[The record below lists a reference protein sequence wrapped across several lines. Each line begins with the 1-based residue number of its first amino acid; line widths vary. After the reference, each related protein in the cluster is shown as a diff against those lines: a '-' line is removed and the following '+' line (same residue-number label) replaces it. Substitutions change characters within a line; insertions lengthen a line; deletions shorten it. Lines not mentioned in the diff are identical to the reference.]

1 MGTHVGFALADTT
14 LLHFTETFCICVV
27 IRASIRA
34 VVFECPNAL
43 ISLTMGAYLSEPVTK
58 KEIGVDEDDNFW
70 VSSASMQGWRV
81 SQEDAHN
88 ALLGFDDY
96 SSLFAVYDG
105 HGGHEVAVYT
115 AKRLP
120 NFIKGRKPY
129 RMGNVHGG
137 LIEAFVEFDRS
148 LTERDVIRELR
159 VIAGK

>member
-1 MGTHVGFALADTT
+1 MFQNYQCHKINILLQNLNKYRKIITKRLLARYKIATSVSIEHRGHKITHVGFALADTT

-81 SQEDAHN
+81 SQE
-88 ALLGFDDY
+88 
-96 SSLFAVYDG
+96 V
-105 HGGHEVAVYT
+105 T
-115 AKRLP
+115 
-120 NFIKGRKPY
+120 I
-129 RMGNVHGG
+129 
-137 LIEAFVEFDRS
+137 
-148 LTERDVIRELR
+148 
-159 VIAGK
+159 